1 MKIDLFKNT
10 PIFKNVLNKDDNN
23 REINIYKT
31 TNVCLTGHSIFY
43 PNVLLKTETNLIL
56 PLLERTMSLKSG
68 TIYEKQNMEY
78 DYMKNELKDKVHEPL
93 FFFIYNT
100 DNYFHFLYDTLPY
113 LISFF
118 ELRKEIPNLKLLMQ
132 LPNPQKTEM
141 YRFVLEFLQ
150 ILNITKQDIILANT
164 ETEYSNI
171 YISTSYTHDIDSNL
185 PPRKEIFNFYKK
197 IVNIVKGKYG
207 NKSTPQKIYISR
219 RTWLHNDFS
228 NIETNYTTRRKL
240 VNEDELVDRLVNE
253 GYKEVFAE
261 KLTTIEKIQ
270 YFSNAT
276 HVMGAIGGGLANVL
290 FSPNKTKLKA
300 IVSPTF
306 LDVNKRFKFCLDSV
320 DVDYDMR
327 TNHTEN
333 TEFKTYMRVKTK
345 DGKIVGEIE
354 KIYGNKLLVSYTDGS
369 NTGWNSQSKYKK
381 IELAIDNVEKLDNG
395 LNSPWKIFNYDIKID
410 ELYMYHSFEDIPIKL
425 KNGTN
430 IHENVFLFDCNKNIK
445 TTFLCDIMYKNL
457 NINFDK
463 FMEINEICF
472 LFYSNSQEK
481 AYGHHMKEL
490 LIRLDYIFKLQK
502 KIKDIKIIMP
512 RKYYY
517 NNTQYLFEKFNL
529 TNKLIFLDDKKFYK
543 FDKVIFL
550 PQNNKFELLLKEEI
564 FSLNKIRKILN
575 IKKNVNPT
583 KKLYIQRNN
592 IESKKTGCYN
602 IGFKRKIIN
611 ELELINYLKKNGFEI
626 IKLWNKSIEEK
637 SMLLNNSEI
646 IITQMG
652 GNIFNLLFSNTPKKI
667 LFLSNEY
674 PILYNYI
681 CCMLNC
687 KDIIESTKTNFKI
700 IKYKT
705 IINYDKE
712 NSTNGCFEVK
722 INDIDNFIKS

>member
-1 MKIDLFKNT
+1 M
-10 PIFKNVLNKDDNN
+10 
-23 REINIYKT
+23 
-31 TNVCLTGHSIFY
+31 
-43 PNVLLKTETNLIL
+43 
-56 PLLERTMSLKSG
+56 
-68 TIYEKQNMEY
+68 
-78 DYMKNELKDKVHEPL
+78 
-93 FFFIYNT
+93 
-100 DNYFHFLYDTLPY
+100 
-113 LISFF
+113 
-118 ELRKEIPNLKLLMQ
+118 
-132 LPNPQKTEM
+132 
-141 YRFVLEFLQ
+141 
-150 ILNITKQDIILANT
+150 
-164 ETEYSNI
+164 
-171 YISTSYTHDIDSNL
+171 
-185 PPRKEIFNFYKK
+185 
-197 IVNIVKGKYG
+197 
-207 NKSTPQKIYISR
+207 
-219 RTWLHNDFS
+219 
-228 NIETNYTTRRKL
+228 
-240 VNEDELVDRLVNE
+240 
-253 GYKEVFAE
+253 
-261 KLTTIEKIQ
+261 
-270 YFSNAT
+270 
-276 HVMGAIGGGLANVL
+276 
-290 FSPNKTKLKA
+290 
-300 IVSPTF
+300 
-306 LDVNKRFKFCLDSV
+306 
-320 DVDYDMR
+320 
-327 TNHTEN
+327 
-333 TEFKTYMRVKTK
+333 
-345 DGKIVGEIE
+345 
-354 KIYGNKLLVSYTDGS
+354 
-369 NTGWNSQSKYKK
+369 
-381 IELAIDNVEKLDNG
+381 
-395 LNSPWKIFNYDIKID
+395 IKID

-626 IKLWNKSIEEK
+626 IKLGNKSIEEK